1 MKLQI
6 AGYVKRL
13 NSILHDESR
22 KTAPHSCLQYA
33 CSTQIF
39 IIVTKLAISAEDETI
54 TAASA
59 HFFHLLIN
67 GETENV
73 LDSKIFARSLIDLAR
88 KSRGIGEKG
97 EADLVELLFEICAKI
112 RIDPDILPAWF
123 YPERWQSPPA
133 RGHGSDTQP
142 PRRSVSSARQ
152 DQFPLFY
159 VLVDFVHNDG
169 SSGDF
174 ARTGLLYLIETTS
187 KSQNLEKWII
197 ESDLAPQMASG
208 LGALYSRLSRAP
220 AAVPQA
226 DMFLITPS
234 DIAPTKQSKNRHR
247 VPGDFEDDNDNDNDS
262 DEASDEEPNET
273 LHSMNA
279 FLSYLAF
286 WQDTLNHCSS
296 LEVADT
302 LLDHFQVLFVQ
313 QLLYPSL
320 LESSDMDGG
329 STAAVVAHLYRI
341 LDSLEHRQLL
351 QRILDYLL
359 SSQQRKLTPNNTKKN
374 PRMSVSRRKSIDKLA
389 AMTQSHED
397 PSPDL
402 FNLLDLITL
411 SLKSSRP
418 QTNTAALKLVSI
430 MLRKHHDLVFSTIF
444 ETKPCNTVLQTRE
457 VFDQELILLFR
468 SAMGIMDTPRID
480 QSYQALLDDVQF
492 MLNEH
497 CCDLSF
503 DEEGL
508 QLRAVTPQSFEV
520 EADCR
525 LMHTVGD
532 LFRTFFAND
541 TMTNVALTE
550 TVMCLASCK
559 LVTLRGWLIR
569 TNDDSIHSDNASI
582 LDILD
587 DQVAQIRRWRS
598 QFLKWDELFSVQQE
612 KLMGAPAS
620 LIMQKLPKRS
630 SFDRPISP
638 LGLGISNASPK
649 PIVSSHSRGPK
660 TDSSREENTTTT
672 DLDNLLQMPVELP
685 QLGEPARIS
694 SALPSLAERLGLEPP
709 TMLSSTSSEGMSS
722 GAATPSFPESSTRSS
737 VTLAHVLTNA
747 IILQEF
753 LLEIAAVVQVRAS
766 LYGEIETMSKE

>member
-1 MKLQI
+1 MKLQVT
-6 AGYVKRL
+6 GNVKRL

-22 KTAPHSCLQYA
+22 KTAPHACMQYA

-39 IIVTKLAISAEDETI
+39 IIVTKLAISAEDEAVTD
-54 TAASA
+54 ASA

-73 LDSKIFARSLIDLAR
+73 LDSKIFARSLIDLVR
-88 KSRGIGEKG
+88 RSRGVGEKG
-97 EADLVELLFEICAKI
+97 QADLLERLFEICAKI
-112 RIDPDILPAWF
+112 RIDPDLLPAWF
-123 YPERWQSPPA
+123 YPERRLSPS
-133 RGHGSDTQP
+133 GSEIENNAQP
-142 PRRSVSSARQ
+142 PRRSASIARQ
-152 DQFPLFY
+152 DEFPLFY
-159 VLVDFVHNDG
+159 ILLDFVHNDG

-197 ESDLAPQMASG
+197 ESDLAAQMASG

-220 AAVPQA
+220 ASQPQGE
-226 DMFLITPS
+226 MFSPS
-234 DIAPTKQSKNRHR
+234 TDDEPTRRSKDRHR
-247 VPGDFEDDNDNDNDS
+247 MPGEFDDIVNDS
-262 DEASDEEPNET
+262 DESSDEEPDEAMHNV
-273 LHSMNA
+273 HS

-296 LEVADT
+296 SEVADT
-302 LLDHFQVLFVQ
+302 LLDHFQILFVQ

-341 LDSLEHRQLL
+341 LDSLEHKDML

-359 SSQQRKLTPNNTKKN
+359 SSHQQRPSLDSNKRR
-374 PRMSVSRRKSIDKLA
+374 PRMSISRRKSMDKLA

-418 QTNTAALKLVSI
+418 QTNTAALKLVSM
-430 MLRKHHDLVFSTIF
+430 MLRKHHDQVFATLF
-444 ETKPCNTVLQTRE
+444 KLQPCDKVLQTRE
-457 VFDQELILLFR
+457 IFHQELILLFR
-468 SAMGIMDTPRID
+468 AAMDIMDTPRID
-480 QSYQALLDDVQF
+480 QSYQVLLQDVQF

-497 CCDLSF
+497 CCDLSI

-508 QLRAVTPQSFEV
+508 LLTVATPRCFKVQK
-520 EADCR
+520 DCR
-525 LMHTVGD
+525 LTKTVSD
-532 LFRTFFAND
+532 LFRTFFANE

-550 TVMCLASCK
+550 TVVSLASCK
-559 LVTLRGWLIR
+559 FITLRGWLIR
-569 TNDDSIHSDNASI
+569 NTDESTRSDSPNI

-587 DQVAQIRRWRS
+587 DQVAQVNRWRS
-598 QFLKWDELFSVQQE
+598 HFLKWDELFSLQQE
-612 KLMGAPAS
+612 KLMSTPTS
-620 LIMQKLPKRS
+620 VSMPKSPQRS
-630 SFDRPISP
+630 SFDRPMSP
-638 LGLGISNASPK
+638 MGLGISNASPK
-649 PIVSSHSRGPK
+649 SVIGSHLRGPK
-660 TDSSREENTTTT
+660 TDSSIEGNTDAT
-672 DLDNLLQMPVELP
+672 DLEHLLRMLVELP
-685 QLGEPARIS
+685 QPEQRVDTPTI
-694 SALPSLAERLGLEPP
+694 LPSLAERLGLEPP
-709 TMLSSTSSEGMSS
+709 SMLSSTPSEGMSS

-737 VTLAHVLTNA
+737 ATLSHVLSNV

-753 LLEIAAVVQVRAS
+753 LLEIAAVIQVRAS
-766 LYGEIETMSKE
+766 LFGEVEAVSKE